1 MNSPKKNQ
9 FDLLF
14 VASNQMYECYLPI
27 AEILDVPIIITS
39 AFRWFQYADLAVGNP
54 RNPSSL
60 PFEFTFTPKKM
71 SFFHRLENT
80 FNQVA
85 LHGFYYFIERPMLN
99 RFYQT
104 HFPKFDLAKSRKVSA
119 VFFNSHPSILSRPLV
134 PNAFEIAGVHI
145 PSKPNPLPLVS

>member
-1 MNSPKKNQ
+1 
-9 FDLLF
+9 
-14 VASNQMYECYLPI
+14 MYECYLPI
-27 AEILDVPIIITS
+27 AEVLDVPIIITS

-71 SFFHRLENT
+71 SFFNRLENT

-99 RFYQT
+99 RFYAT
-104 HFPKFDLAKSRKVSA
+104 HFPNFDLGKSRKVSA
-119 VFFNSHPSILSRPLV
+119 VFFNSHPSIFSRPLV

-145 PSKPNPLPLVS
+145 SPESNPLPLVS